1 MSNNTLQIKVRN
13 LGPIK
18 ELNGNLSSK
27 NRNIILAANGL
38 GKSKIAGALAHLNA
52 SEKSTFEIE
61 LLDNH
66 IINFFAEGKKSE
78 LEIKKGTDVLGKIEF
93 SGRKNESGQNLTN
106 LKIQQSTTRFY
117 VFSEDYITKQLR
129 ETNFKLNDKIDNKIL
144 LDEENIEISNIK
156 EEINKT
162 YLQINNKKI
171 EINDD
176 LEKEKNIYLIDEYK
190 INRKLISYREI
201 TLEKVIGYD
210 LEDLECR
217 AKKAIADELNKIKE
231 LDITKIQK
239 PNFSVQIADLKILL
253 ATSRD
258 ILLKEYKRCSLP
270 DKLNDNINNHKDFY
284 KTGLEIYDNNND
296 DECPFCQ
303 QKIDKEYENKT
314 VEYYKKYFES
324 TEYTAKKQIE
334 ENIKNTCKNSEEIS
348 SECNRYNEKIN
359 NISEYIKDISYL
371 YEEKESLVNLNI
383 TDIQKEIN
391 FVLIDLNKK
400 NGNVELEIHR
410 DFKSLEE
417 KIGKIYETIKNN
429 ENIIE
434 KISKKVKTVDKK
446 RLDLCN
452 ELCHSF
458 LKDYVKRNKEKII
471 KIRELEQTRE
481 ASDAKRIELEE
492 KYNKGITARQKIS
505 ENFNKLISLFFP
517 GKYHFDRN
525 DFSVSLKNDYKPEN
539 ISNVFS
545 DGEKTIVAFCYFL
558 SSVYKDIKNIREL
571 DDLYLILD
579 DPINSVSSD
588 YIYKVAEILKYLCID
603 QNGNLILVPAGND
616 RDKKRDN
623 DHTDKKDND
632 QRGENYR
639 QVPWLIFTHS
649 SLFFNICV
657 NGRVVDK
664 NAAFVM
670 SEKLETHEIKRV
682 AKYFSNFEKQLRHI
696 QDVTNTRKPEHYTAN
711 AIRSVLETVSS
722 FCYPDATLTD
732 FLNLYSKK
740 YGVLSKV
747 IIINDLSHGRFEEG
761 YTPDNDLVEC
771 CKYAIEIVKEYA
783 PGRVKNIEKLGPEE

>member
-1 MSNNTLQIKVRN
+1 MSNDPLQIKVRN

-18 ELNGNLSSK
+18 ELDGTLSSK

-38 GKSKIAGALAHLNA
+38 GKSKIASALAHLNA

-66 IINFFAEGKKSE
+66 IINFFAEGNKAE

-93 SGRKNESGQNLTN
+93 FGKKNGSGQNLTN

-129 ETNFKLNDKIDNKIL
+129 ETNFKLDDKIDNKIL

-156 EEINKT
+156 EEINKID
-162 YLQINNKKI
+162 LQINNKKI
-171 EINDD
+171 EIDDD
-176 LEKEKNIYLIDEYK
+176 LENSCKISKNLQ
-190 INRKLISYREI
+190 SYREI

-210 LEDLECR
+210 LEDLEGR
-217 AKKAIADELNKIKE
+217 DKIKIADELNKIKE
-231 LDITKIQK
+231 LDIKKIQK
-239 PNFSVQIADLKILL
+239 PNFSVKMDDLKNLL

-284 KTGLEIYDNNND
+284 KTGLEIYKDNNY

-324 TEYTAKKQIE
+324 TEYTAKKRIE
-334 ENIKNTCKNSEEIS
+334 ENIKNICETSESIS
-348 SECNRYNEKIN
+348 SECNSYNEKIN
-359 NISEYIKDISYL
+359 NISEYITDISDL
-371 YEEKESLVNLNI
+371 SEEKESFVNLNI
-383 TDIQKEIN
+383 KDIQKEIN
-391 FVLIDLNKK
+391 FILMDLNKK
-400 NGNVELEIHR
+400 NDNVELEIHR
-410 DFKSLEE
+410 DFNSLEE
-417 KIGKIYETIKNN
+417 KIRKIYEIIENN

-434 KISKKVKTVDKK
+434 EISKKVKTFDKK
-446 RLDLCN
+446 RLNLCK

-458 LKDYVKRNKEKII
+458 LKDYVRKNKEKII
-471 KIRELEQTRE
+471 KIKELEQTRE
-481 ASDAKRIELEE
+481 ASDAKRIELEV
-492 KYNKGITARQKIS
+492 KYNKGIKARQKIS
-505 ENFNKLISLFFP
+505 ENFDNLIRLFFP
-517 GKYHFDRN
+517 GKYHFDKN
-525 DFSVSLKNDYKPEN
+525 DFSVSLENDYKPEN
-539 ISNVFS
+539 ISKVFS

-571 DDLYLILD
+571 DDLYIILD

-588 YIYKVAEILKYLCID
+588 YIYTIADILRYLCFD
-603 QNGNLILVPAGND
+603 ETGNVKLVSAKND
-616 RDKKRDN
+616 KD
-623 DHTDKKDND
+623 TKKDND
-632 QRGENYR
+632 DADQKESHKKEENYR
-639 QVPWLIFTHS
+639 EVPWLILTHS
-649 SLFFNICV
+649 NLFFNICV

-670 SEKLETHEIKRV
+670 SEKSEIHKIKRV
-682 AKYFSNFEKQLRHI
+682 TKYFSNFENQLRHI

-711 AIRSVLETVSS
+711 AIRSVLEAVAN
-722 FCYPDATLTD
+722 FCYPAASLTR
-732 FLNLYSKK
+732 FLEDYNEK
-740 YGVLSKV
+740 YGSPSKV

-761 YTPDNDLVEC
+761 YTPDSNLVEC
-771 CKYAIEIVKEYA
+771 CEYALDIVKTYA
-783 PGRVKNIEKLGPEE
+783 PGQIKNIEKPRSEE